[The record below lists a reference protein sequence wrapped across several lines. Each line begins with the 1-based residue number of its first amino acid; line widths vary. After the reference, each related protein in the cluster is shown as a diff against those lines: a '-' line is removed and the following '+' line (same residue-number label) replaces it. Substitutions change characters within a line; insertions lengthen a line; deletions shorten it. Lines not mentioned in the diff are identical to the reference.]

1 MKVLAILPPF
11 LPIDEI
17 ERAVGAILP
26 GIEIRTDT
34 DFESSDCEV
43 LIVTTFTPVDSGL
56 LGKMPNLK
64 FIQVASTR
72 YDNVSISILKE
83 KGIRMSN
90 IPVANKES
98 VAEHVIAFV
107 LAFLKN
113 LIFFDRTLREGNWPM
128 LTNSREL
135 SGKVFGIV
143 GMGAIGKRLAE
154 RLLYFGVKI
163 VYYDP
168 VRLQE
173 AEEEMLGARFL
184 DLGTLLGESDIISI
198 HLPLTEETK
207 GMFGADAFSG
217 MKEGAMFINTSRGEI
232 VDEAALIDAIKRKGI
247 QAGLDVYPREPPD
260 FSSELF
266 RLDNVIFSP
275 HIAGVTMESQRRF
288 ITETVSNVLKYIQG
302 IEPLYRVV

>member
-64 FIQVASTR
+64 FIQVASTG

-98 VAEHVIAFV
+98 VAEHVIALV

>member
-64 FIQVASTR
+64 FIQVASTG
-72 YDNVSISILKE
+72 YDNVSISVLKE

-98 VAEHVIAFV
+98 VAEHVIALV

-184 DLGTLLGESDIISI
+184 DLSTLLGESDIISI

-217 MKEGAMFINTSRGEI
+217 MKDGAIFINTSRGEI

-288 ITETVSNVLKYIQG
+288 ITETVSNVLKYVQG

>member
-64 FIQVASTR
+64 FIQVASTG